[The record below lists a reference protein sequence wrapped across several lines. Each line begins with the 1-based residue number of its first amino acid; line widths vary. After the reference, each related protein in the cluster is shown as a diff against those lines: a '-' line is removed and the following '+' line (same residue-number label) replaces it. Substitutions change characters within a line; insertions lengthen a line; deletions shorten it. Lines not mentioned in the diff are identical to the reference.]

1 MNILK
6 SHFHKGKANNNN
18 SGVDWAEIAFKV
30 SESLWVFFS
39 LSKLSARSKLV
50 KLQGSLHCPSVDPK
64 YPLSRLFKCS
74 KTTWSGRK
82 TKWLRDFSLSIFAFK
97 IFFTR
102 IKFYR
107 NSSATLLP
115 HFSLAFSIA
124 LIFNYWKV
132 IFSISGRLLNLVCS
146 ASSEGRV
153 WAWED
158 KSSFLAASVWN
169 DFWRP
174 SPPSSSRPRSYR
186 RPRCARLDPSQ
197 TPIKDR
203 TTSHGEG
210 IETSFFYSPRQL
222 LFRRI
227 NNLKYDFFSVCAV
240 RVVVVSF
247 FFWPTSAK
255 KRLVASSQRNR
266 GKKLTSR
273 SYDLRALNDIPSLSL
288 NCKFFSSRS
297 FHQWRAKL
305 AL

>member
-1 MNILK
+1 MSRFEYS
-6 SHFHKGKANNNN
+6 SHCR
-18 SGVDWAEIAFKV
+18 S
-30 SESLWVFFS
+30 SR
-39 LSKLSARSKLV
+39 RSKLV

-74 KTTWSGRK
+74 KRPKNEMTQG
-82 TKWLRDFSLSIFAFK
+82 FSLSIFALK

-186 RPRCARLDPSQ
+186 RPRCARLGPSQ

-255 KRLVASSQRNR
+255 SCCELSAKQREKINIAVLWSQSF
-266 GKKLTSR
+266 KC
-273 SYDLRALNDIPSLSL
+273 DI
-288 NCKFFSSRS
+288 
-297 FHQWRAKL
+297 H
-305 AL
+305 